1 MEIVNMMY
9 TIMITTILGSEQKE
23 TMDKVIEQ
31 DIKKVRNTAIDLVV
45 DVTTKLMGDV
55 DTLNNPQEGI
65 TDDYKNKIITYET
78 KLTNVLRFWPNNFQ
92 LDNKETIKTSLN
104 SIKELR
110 NKDSDELATIQ
121 AELAKIKPELA
132 KIKAELETKR
142 LTEINAGP
150 DMKSLVTE
158 VEKLVN
164 ALPADNLSVQTNPLQ
179 QAKDE
184 LKKSTEQGV
193 EHIQTLSCKLVQE
206 LFSIKKYADSKEDM
220 INQLKT
226 KLTTNEERSDIPSL
240 VEDIM
245 LKVKQ
250 AITIIE
256 TETITKQDVQ
266 NIETLATEYK
276 KAVDKSLTNDSSE
289 VEIEAFI
296 KSAILGIGS
305 VAVKLAENSTKN
317 YTKKISNEND
327 DTKFENVR
335 KKTKELLEWE
345 KILKE
350 IDNLDSL
357 RETYYQII
365 KGRGDLENKLLKKAT
380 KKNNGIENIDE
391 ISIDACNDIL
401 KDEVIDEP
409 TSSEFINIMRAVFKN
424 KITKLGICED
434 ELIRQIENKKKD
446 NPDDKPHEEENK
458 KKETPDGK
466 QHEEEN
472 KKKETPDDKQHEE
485 VLYKVQTTL
494 RREKQIDIVTNI
506 QARNKGGSSE
516 ITNTDPIE
524 SVPTAADSTKS
535 ETKTKG
541 EGMSRTTQVLIGVGI
556 TAGVIIIAF
565 FIIRG
570 RHHLT

>member
-305 VAVKLAENSTKN
+305 VAVKLAEN